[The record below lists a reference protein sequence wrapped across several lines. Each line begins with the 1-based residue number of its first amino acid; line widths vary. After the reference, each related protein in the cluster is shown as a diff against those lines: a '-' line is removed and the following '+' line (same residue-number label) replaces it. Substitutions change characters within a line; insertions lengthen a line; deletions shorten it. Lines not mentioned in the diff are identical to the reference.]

1 MLTINALA
9 EKNGTIAMTEHQD
22 YLKRKYV
29 GERAGRRIRL
39 TIEEVTPESRNLRR
53 FYHGA
58 IIPLWAHL
66 DGKDYQDSA
75 VLAEFHEVAKNEFN
89 PKMIVV
95 SGKAYKVGR
104 SSKGKDL
111 QPFVERVIDF
121 LTEQY
126 GIDPMEVLNPE
137 TYKDWNDRIYPYG
150 GPDTFIGYLL
160 SVKKL

>member
-58 IIPLWAHL
+58 ILKLWAYL
-66 DGKDYQDSA
+66 DGKDYQDTG
-75 VLAEFHEVAKNEFN
+75 VLEKLHEVAKEEFN
-89 PKMIVV
+89 PEMIVI
-95 SGKAYKVGR
+95 SGKAYKVGK

-111 QPFVERVIDF
+111 QPFVEKIIDF

-137 TYKDWNDRIYPYG
+137 SYKDWASRIYPFG
-150 GPDTFIGYLL
+150 GPDNFISYLISL
-160 SVKKL
+160 GKL